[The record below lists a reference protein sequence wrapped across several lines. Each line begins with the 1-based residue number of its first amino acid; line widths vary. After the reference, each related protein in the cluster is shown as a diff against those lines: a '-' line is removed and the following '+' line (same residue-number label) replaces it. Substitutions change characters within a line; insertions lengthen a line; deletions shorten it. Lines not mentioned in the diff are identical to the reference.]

1 MSKPCNIVRSDTDVC
16 DELAESIEGG
26 AFFAFMERNDS
37 GAERVR
43 IETTAGAAVLKFCPF
58 CGASIVPPYTA
69 NESP

>member
-1 MSKPCNIVRSDTDVC
+1 MSKPCSIARNTIDEC
-16 DELAESIEGG
+16 DELAYGFKAH
-26 AFFAFMERNDS
+26 AFYACMERNDS

-69 NESP
+69 NEAP

>member
-1 MSKPCNIVRSDTDVC
+1 MAGQDR
-16 DELAESIEGG
+16 EGG

-58 CGASIVPPYTA
+58 CGASIVPPYTP
-69 NESP
+69 NEAA